1 MGVVIK
7 QSIWNSF
14 YTYLGLVLGA
24 INTLFL
30 FPYAFEDSMEYY
42 GLIQTMLSYTLA
54 ISTFAAL
61 GAPQILVRFFHRV
74 REDQKAN
81 LGFFALLLP
90 IVLLVPFGFL
100 GYIFKTEFAV
110 FFTENARDAELLST
124 YFPYLFPMVLF
135 NIYFEL
141 FSSLSIAQ
149 FKSVMPLFL
158 KEVERRVITLILLLA
173 YSFNLIDIDWFIG
186 LFTLSFLSQFAV
198 IISSL
203 IKQKLLVLKPSISNL
218 PKRELVNYGFF
229 SFLTYGG
236 DLLINRIDIVLIGKY
251 VDLESVAFYSIAYF
265 IGMVINT
272 PSKAA
277 SGISRTV
284 ISKSLENNDFE
295 GLNAFY
301 KKSSL
306 ALLIATGWIFIL
318 VVGSLQELYSIIP
331 SKFQGGVLISVV
343 IGLGRLFNAICG
355 INGHIIT
362 MGKYY
367 RMNLLMS
374 AGLLITTL
382 VANLIFIP
390 KFGILGAGIASTL
403 VVVLNNSWKIQYVWQ
418 KYRMTPYTP
427 QLLII
432 SLLVL
437 GFYAG
442 LFSIQFE
449 SMPFISAALK
459 SILASLIFGWIIFK
473 FNYLPEFNAI
483 VKGMWKKYVSG
494 K

>member
-61 GAPQILVRFFHRV
+61 GAPQILVRFFHRIQ
-74 REDQKAN
+74 EDQRPN

-90 IVLLVPFGFL
+90 IVLLIPFGFL
-100 GYIFKTEFAV
+100 GYVYRTEFSV
-110 FFTENARDAELLST
+110 FFTENARDANLLSK

-149 FKSVMPLFL
+149 FKSVTPLFL
-158 KEVERRVITLILLLA
+158 KEVERRIITLVLLLA
-173 YSFNLIDIDWFIG
+173 YSFSLIDIDWFIG

-198 IISSL
+198 ILYSL
-203 IKQKLLVLKPSISNL
+203 VKKKLLSLKPSFGNL
-218 PKRELVNYGFF
+218 PKRELLNYGFF

-284 ISKSLENNDFE
+284 ISKSLENNDFV
-295 GLNAFY
+295 GLHAFY

-318 VVGSLQELYSIIP
+318 VVGSLQELYAIIP
-331 SKFQGGVLISVV
+331 SKFQGGVIISIV

-362 MGKYY
+362 MGKYF
-367 RMNLLMS
+367 RMNLVMS
-374 AGLLITTL
+374 AGLLITTV

-403 VVVLNNSWKIQYVWQ
+403 VVVLNNAWKIQYVWQ
-418 KYRMTPYTP
+418 KYKMSPYTP
-427 QLLII
+427 QLLFVSSI
-432 SLLVL
+432 VL
-437 GFYAG
+437 ALSAL
-442 LFSIQFE
+442 LFSLQFN
-449 SMPFISAALK
+449 SNPILMAFIK
-459 SILASLIFGWIIFK
+459 SGVATVLFGWIIYK

-483 VKGMWKKYVSG
+483 LRGVQKKYLS

>member
-61 GAPQILVRFFHRV
+61 GAPQILVRFFHRIQ
-74 REDQKAN
+74 EDQRPN

-90 IVLLVPFGFL
+90 IVLLIPFGFL
-100 GYIFKTEFAV
+100 GYVYRTEFSV
-110 FFTENARDAELLST
+110 FFTENARDANLLSK

-149 FKSVMPLFL
+149 FKSVTPLFL
-158 KEVERRVITLILLLA
+158 KEVERRIITLVLLLA
-173 YSFNLIDIDWFIG
+173 YSFSLIDIDWFIG

-198 IISSL
+198 ILYSL
-203 IKQKLLVLKPSISNL
+203 VKKKLLSLKPSFGNL
-218 PKRELVNYGFF
+218 PKRELLNYGFF

-284 ISKSLENNDFE
+284 ISKSLENNDFV
-295 GLNAFY
+295 GLHAFY

-306 ALLIATGWIFIL
+306 ALLIATGWIFII
-318 VVGSLQELYSIIP
+318 VVGSLNELYSIIP
-331 SKFQGGVLISVV
+331 SKFQGGITISVV
-343 IGLGRLFNAICG
+343 IGFGRLFNAICG
-355 INGHIIT
+355 INGHIIYL
-362 MGKYY
+362 GKYF
-367 RMNLLMS
+367 RMNLVMS
-374 AGLLITTL
+374 AGLLITTV

-403 VVVLNNSWKIQYVWQ
+403 VVVLNNAWKIQYVWQ
-418 KYRMTPYTP
+418 KYKMSPYTP
-427 QLLII
+427 QLLFVSSI
-432 SLLVL
+432 VL
-437 GFYAG
+437 ALSAL
-442 LFSIQFE
+442 LFSLQFN
-449 SMPFISAALK
+449 SNPILMAFIK
-459 SILASLIFGWIIFK
+459 SGVATVLFGWIIYK

-483 VKGMWKKYVSG
+483 LRGVQKKYLS